1 MSHKIAPM
9 VIVIMGVSGAG
20 KTTIGRALAVE
31 LGWPFVEGDQ
41 AHPRRNVEKMRAG
54 IPLTD
59 ADREPWLNALH
70 DIMARAIGRRQH
82 TIVACSALK
91 ARYRTRLRGDLR
103 TVRFV
108 YLRGDPALLQRR
120 LAGRTSHFFDPAL
133 LPSQFDALEEP
144 DDNDALV
151 VDAAEP
157 PERLLG
163 TIRETFGV

>member
-1 MSHKIAPM
+1 M

-31 LGWPFVEGDQ
+31 LGWPFVEGD
-41 AHPRRNVEKMRAG
+41 AVHPARNVEKMHAG

-59 ADREPWLNALH
+59 ADREPWLAALH
-70 DIMARAIGRRQH
+70 AIIARAIERREH

-91 ARYRTRLRGDLR
+91 TRYRDRLRGRLR

-108 YLRGDPALLQRR
+108 YLRADPATLERR
-120 LAGRTSHFFDPAL
+120 LAARTSHFFNPAL

-144 DDNDALV
+144 DEETAV
-151 VDAAEP
+151 IVDAAAP
-157 PERLLG
+157 PERILG
-163 TIRETFGV
+163 AIREALGV